1 MTTIVTARPV
11 SAGLDHER
19 LRAALADLPQLL
31 SIVDQARGF
40 YGPLD
45 CVEGCCD
52 HVDGPEQCPLL
63 EVRYATADDLELL
76 DHRTATLRRVCELAR
91 QALTVNPAVAL
102 DLLQQIADLT
112 DESNAHDRQARS

>member
-11 SAGLDHER
+11 SAGVDHER

-31 SIVDQARGF
+31 RIADQAQGF
-40 YGPLD
+40 YGPID

-76 DHRTATLRRVCELAR
+76 DERTETLRRVGELAR
-91 QALTVNPAVAL
+91 QALTVNPAAGL
-102 DLLQQIADLT
+102 DLLQRIADMA
-112 DESNAHDRQARS
+112 DESTAHDRRARP